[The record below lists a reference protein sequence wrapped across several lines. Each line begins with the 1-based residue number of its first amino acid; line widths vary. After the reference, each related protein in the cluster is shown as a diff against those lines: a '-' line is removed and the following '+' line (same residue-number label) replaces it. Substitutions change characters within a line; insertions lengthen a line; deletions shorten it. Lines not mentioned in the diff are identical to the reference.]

1 MVVTEDVQDNIKK
14 KKEAFKDWQQRGGQE
29 LKEVYQ
35 QAKRKTK
42 RAVAKAKEE
51 AWKKWYDNM
60 ETKEGEKLIYKVAK
74 QRAKNRQDIGEV
86 SVIKSKEGDMLTDEK
101 NIKERWQEYFSDLLN
116 VENSREPL
124 EEQPPV
130 EDPVQGI
137 TQEEVKEAMKKM
149 KSGKA
154 PGCSGLTVDLLKSL
168 GDTGVHMMHTL
179 LEKIW
184 LEEKVPT
191 EWELS
196 EIVPLYKRKG
206 DPLECGNFRG
216 IKLMEHAMKLLEK
229 ILEKRLRELVSV
241 DDMQFGF
248 SPGKGTIDAVFVIK
262 QLQEKHLER
271 NKDLFITFVDLEKA
285 YDRVPRDLVY
295 WCLRKCNVPEKLV
308 RMVEATYH

>member
-1 MVVTEDVQDNIKK
+1 
-14 KKEAFKDWQQRGGQE
+14 
-29 LKEVYQ
+29 
-35 QAKRKTK
+35 
-42 RAVAKAKEE
+42 
-51 AWKKWYDNM
+51 M

-248 SPGKGTIDAVFVIK
+248 SPW
-262 QLQEKHLER
+262 ER
-271 NKDLFITFVDLEKA
+271 NNRCCICHQT
-285 YDRVPRDLVY
+285 
-295 WCLRKCNVPEKLV
+295 
-308 RMVEATYH
+308 ATGETP